1 MLTTMEFNPVAFD
14 WNFVFT
20 IINLLIFYVLIKKF
34 LWQKIMDTMDKRKEI
49 IDKNLKDAE
58 DSKNEANQLKQQYE
72 SKIQN
77 VDDESKRLIDEA
89 KNDAKTEYN
98 KIIEQ
103 AKSDAQKMQDDARE
117 SIAHQCENAKRAAR
131 EDIAN
136 LAVQMAQKVVGESVN
151 AQTDSKIYDRFLDE
165 GSDE

>member
-1 MLTTMEFNPVAFD
+1 MHHVNV
-14 WNFVFT
+14 
-20 IINLLIFYVLIKKF
+20 
-34 LWQKIMDTMDKRKEI
+34 
-49 IDKNLKDAE
+49 
-58 DSKNEANQLKQQYE
+58 EAAA
-72 SKIQN
+72 
-77 VDDESKRLIDEA
+77 DGG
-89 KNDAKTEYN
+89 
-98 KIIEQ
+98 
-103 AKSDAQKMQDDARE
+103 QDDARE